1 MRLIGGTLGYH
12 LLKRICPAGDSG
24 YNDGSAYI
32 GKSKLEVLL
41 GSSIWDDVRGKT
53 VIDFGCGAGHEAI
66 EIAQHGAARVIGL
79 DTYAPILETA
89 RANAVRAG
97 VADRCTFAAETT
109 ETADV
114 IVALDS
120 FEHFQDLP
128 GILARMHQLVSPG
141 GRVRASFGPT
151 WYHPLGGH
159 VFSVFPWAHFVF
171 TERAFIRWLADFN
184 PDGHTSFESV
194 GLNRLTIRRF
204 EQVVAAS
211 PWRFAALEVV
221 PIRRLRPLHNRLT
234 REFTTSIVR
243 CTLTPATPA
252 TAATPGTPAS
262 PATVTAD

>member
-1 MRLIGGTLGYH
+1 MRLIGGALGYH

-41 GSSIWDDVRGKT
+41 GPGIWDAVRGKT

-66 EIAQHGAARVIGL
+66 ELAQHGAARVIGL
-79 DTYAPILETA
+79 DTYAPILDVA
-89 RANAVRAG
+89 RANAARAG
-97 VADRCTFAAETT
+97 VSDRCVFAADTS

-114 IVALDS
+114 IIALDS

-128 GILARMHQLVSPG
+128 GILVRMRELVAPG
-141 GRVRASFGPT
+141 GVVRASFGPT

-171 TERAFIRWLADFN
+171 TERAFVRWLGDFN
-184 PDGHTSFESV
+184 PDGHTSFASV
-194 GLNRLTIRRF
+194 GLNRLTIARF
-204 EQVVAAS
+204 ERLVARS
-211 PWRFAALEVV
+211 PWRFQSLDVV
-221 PIRRLRPLHNRLT
+221 PIRRLQRWHTRLT

-243 CTLTPATPA
+243 CTLSVTEPAA
-252 TAATPGTPAS
+252 TA
-262 PATVTAD
+262 D